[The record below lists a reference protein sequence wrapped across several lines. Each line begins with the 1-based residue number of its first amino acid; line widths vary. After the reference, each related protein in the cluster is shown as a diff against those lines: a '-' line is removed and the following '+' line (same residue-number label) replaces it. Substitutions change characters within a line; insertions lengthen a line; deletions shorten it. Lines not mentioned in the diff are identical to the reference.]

1 MRHART
7 SGFRNMVRVFFG
19 APTGQAALVAVGMIA
34 LLSIVG
40 PVVWGEQARHMRI
53 LDAGLG
59 PSADHLLGTDRLGRD
74 ILARLL
80 AATRLSVG
88 LGLAAGA
95 FAGAV
100 GIPFGGVVSLLGPRL
115 RTVGLRLIDV
125 LLAFPPILVAIFV
138 TAIVGPG
145 PEGAVAGIGIAFAP
159 EFARVTTT
167 LAASVSGRD
176 YIANARVIGVSP
188 TRLLLRY
195 ILPNIAETLVISI
208 FVVAGVSLVWVSSLS
223 FLGLGVQPPD
233 FDWGR
238 MLTDGVQ
245 DLYST
250 PLSALAPAL
259 MIAATG
265 LTLGFV
271 GEALAHAMNPLL
283 WAHSKAVAEVGVN
296 ASTGPSRGKGN
307 GTGSHEPEPTRLRS
321 SPGSARPPLLH
332 VERLAVSFSTAQ
344 GDITPVA
351 GLSFDI
357 GEGEMVGIV
366 GESGSGKSMTALAIA
381 QLVPYPGRVSAD
393 ALRLHGEDLLSLPG
407 HRLQQFLGTELAMI
421 FQDPM
426 SSLNP
431 ALRIGLQLTE
441 AAEVHR
447 RLSHRQ
453 ALGQASARLRDVHIP
468 APEARMAQYPHEF
481 SGGMRQRAM
490 IAMGLMTHP
499 SLIIA
504 DEPTT
509 ALDVTIQAQI
519 IDVLREV
526 NRQYGTAIL
535 LISHDIGVVSEICD
549 RVLVMY
555 AGRIVEDI
563 STEKLV
569 REPTHPY
576 TRALMAAVP
585 DMAASSDQPLAAIP
599 GSPPDLGALPP
610 GCPFAPR
617 CPEATDRCRRQDPG
631 LEQVA
636 EGHHIACWVERE
648 RLLPRQQAL

>member
-1 MRHART
+1 MMKSSA
-7 SGFRNMVRVFFG
+7 SGFWNMARVFLA
-19 APTGQAALVAVGMIA
+19 APTGRAAVVAVLLLG
-34 LLSIVG
+34 LLSILG
-40 PVVWGEQARHMRI
+40 PMVWGDQARRMRI

-59 PSADHLLGTDRLGRD
+59 PSAQHLLGTDRLGRD

-95 FAGAV
+95 IAAAV
-100 GIPFGGVVSLLGPRL
+100 GIPFGGLVSLLGPRL
-115 RTVGLRLIDV
+115 RAVGLRLIDV

-138 TAIVGPG
+138 TAIIGPG
-145 PEGAVAGIGIAFAP
+145 PQGAVAGIGIAFAP
-159 EFARVTTT
+159 EFARVTTA

-176 YIANARVIGVSP
+176 YIANARVIGVP
-188 TRLLLRY
+188 PARLLLRY

-208 FVVAGVSLVWVSSLS
+208 FVVAGVGLVWVSSLS
-223 FLGLGVQPPD
+223 FLGLGVQPPEY
-233 FDWGR
+233 DWGR

-265 LTLGFV
+265 LALGFV

-283 WAHSKAVAEVGVN
+283 WAR
-296 ASTGPSRGKGN
+296 SRGVRATGLDISAPSISNNGN
-307 GTGSHEPEPTRLRS
+307 GTVPTESL
-321 SPGSARPPLLH
+321 SPATVAHTVQVKQPLLH
-332 VERLAVSFSTAQ
+332 VEGLTVSFSTSR
-344 GDITPVA
+344 GNITPVA
-351 GLSFDI
+351 GLSFDVA
-357 GEGEMVGIV
+357 EGEMVGIV
-366 GESGSGKSMTALAIA
+366 GESGSGKSLTALAIA
-381 QLVPYPGRVSAD
+381 QLVPYPGRVRAD
-393 ALRLHGEDLLSLPG
+393 SLRLHGEELLCMPA
-407 HRLQQFLGTELAMI
+407 HRSQRFLGTELAMI

-431 ALRIGLQLTE
+431 ALKIEAQLTE

-447 RLSHRQ
+447 RLNHVQ
-453 ALGQASARLRDVHIP
+453 ALEQALVRMRDVHIP
-468 APEARMAQYPHEF
+468 APEARLGQYPHEF
-481 SGGMRQRAM
+481 SGGMRQRTM

-526 NRQYGTAIL
+526 NRQYGTAVL
-535 LISHDIGVVSEICD
+535 LISHDIGVVSDVCS

-563 STEKLV
+563 STERLV

-585 DMAASSDQPLAAIP
+585 DMTAERNRPLAAIP
-599 GSPPDLGALPP
+599 GSPPELEALPP

-617 CPEATDRCRRQDPG
+617 CPEATESCWTQEPR
-631 LEQVA
+631 LEQAA
-636 EGHHIACWVERE
+636 EGHRIACWVEGE
-648 RLLPRQQAL
+648 QLRQRRQRA